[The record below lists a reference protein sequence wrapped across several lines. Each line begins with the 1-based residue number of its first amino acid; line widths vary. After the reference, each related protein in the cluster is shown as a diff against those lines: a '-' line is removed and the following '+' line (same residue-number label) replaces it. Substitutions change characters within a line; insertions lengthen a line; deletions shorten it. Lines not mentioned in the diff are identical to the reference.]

1 MAALLQLQCSPGV
14 LFCLICKE
22 DEFFVFSVQS
32 LPAVLE
38 SISGSKCCTLSIHV
52 EHVRKLEDFA
62 CACRLLEVL
71 TEQLQLRGSTETAS
85 HPDPDPEL
93 SHHPE
98 GEDPTTRGLEPSPI
112 VHPYTCLMQQA
123 AELLADMHR
132 EQQTAADALEA
143 MIDHLATAAS
153 PGGPELWGF
162 AQRPSFLG
170 DMPRCAA
177 V

>member
-1 MAALLQLQCSPGV
+1 MLV
-14 LFCLICKE
+14 RN
-22 DEFFVFSVQS
+22 
-32 LPAVLE
+32 LE
-38 SISGSKCCTLSIHV
+38 A
-52 EHVRKLEDFA
+52 FA

-98 GEDPTTRGLEPSPI
+98 GEDPTTRGLEPSPT

-153 PGGPELWGF
+153 PQGPELWGF

-170 DMPRCAA
+170 DMPRCTALQLCCTPLPPAA
-177 V
+177 MRFMPYVQDHVKDMMYFCYQMLTRDA